1 MKKLFAILFISCFA
15 YQAFA
20 CTTFLINSNGELVFG
35 RNYDWVTNAGIV
47 NTNLRGLF
55 KTSAKMKDG
64 KTISWISK
72 YGSITFNQ
80 YGKEF
85 PTGGMN
91 EKGLV
96 VELMWLTETI
106 YPKADKRA
114 VLQELQWVQYQLDN
128 CQTIDEVIAT
138 DSLLR
143 VSTNSAPLHFLIADA
158 NGNAATIEYLDGKFT
173 VHKNSSLEIP
183 VLTNSTYESSKASYK
198 SGDNSNNS
206 LERFATACSMVT
218 QFKTN
223 NSKKPAVDFGFDILN
238 KVSQGDFT
246 KWSIVYDI
254 KNKKVYFKTNSYSKT
269 KSIGF
274 SAIDFS
280 CTAKA
285 LNLDMNQELKGDI
298 TASLQ
303 PYSSKLN
310 EKIVNESVIATRPR
324 FPISDAAV
332 KETIAYPAT
341 VKCKDE

>member
-1 MKKLFAILFISCFA
+1 MKKLLGILLISCFIH
-15 YQAFA
+15 QTNA

-35 RNYDWVTNAGIV
+35 RNYDWVTNAGTV

-64 KTISWISK
+64 KTTSWVSK

-96 VELMWLTETI
+96 IELMWLTESV
-106 YPKADKRA
+106 YPKQDNRA
-114 VLQELQWVQYQLDN
+114 SLQELQWVQYQLDN
-128 CQTIDEVIAT
+128 CSSIEEVIAT

-143 VSTNSAPLHFLIADA
+143 VASSSVPLHFLIADA
-158 NGNAATIEYLDGKFT
+158 RGKAATIEYLNGKMV
-173 VHKNSSLEIP
+173 VHQSNSLEFP

-198 SGDNSNNS
+198 SRKGDNNS
-206 LERFATACSMVT
+206 LERFAIACSMVT
-218 QFKTN
+218 QYKTN
-223 NSKKPAVDFGFDILN
+223 NSKKPAIDFAFETLD

-254 KNKKVYFKTNSYSKT
+254 KNKKVHFKTSSYSQTKT
-269 KSIGF
+269 VGF
-274 SAIDFS
+274 SSLDFTCS
-280 CTAKA
+280 AKA
-285 LNLDMNQELKGDI
+285 LSLDMNKDLKGDI

-303 PYSSKLN
+303 PYNSKLN
-310 EKIVNESVIATRPR
+310 ERIVTESVIATRPR
-324 FPISDAAV
+324 FPISDAAL
-332 KETIAYPAT
+332 KEAIAYPAT
-341 VKCKDE
+341 VKCKD

>member
-1 MKKLFAILFISCFA
+1 MKKLFVTLLLFCFTH
-15 YQAFA
+15 QVIA

-35 RNYDWVTNAGIV
+35 RNYDWVTNAGTV

-55 KTSAKMKDG
+55 KTSAKVKDG
-64 KTISWISK
+64 KTISWVSK

-96 VELMWLTETI
+96 VELMWLDETI
-106 YPKADKRA
+106 YPKEDKRA

-128 CQTIDEVIAT
+128 CQTIEEVIAT
-138 DSLLR
+138 DSLLK
-143 VSTNSAPLHFLIADA
+143 VSANSAPLHFLIADA
-158 NGNAATIEYLDGKFT
+158 NGNAATIEYLNGKFT
-173 VHKNSSLEIP
+173 VHKSSSLEIP

-198 SGDNSNNS
+198 NGNNSNNS

-223 NSKKPAVDFGFDILN
+223 SSNKPAVDFAFETLN

-254 KNKKVYFKTNSYSKT
+254 KNRKVYFKTNSYNKT
-269 KSIGF
+269 KSINF
-274 SAIDFS
+274 SSIDFACS
-280 CTAKA
+280 AKA
-285 LNLDMNQELKGDI
+285 LNLDMNQELNGDI
-298 TASLQ
+298 TALLQ

-310 EKIVNESVIATRPR
+310 EKIIHESVIATRPR
-324 FPISDAAV
+324 FPISDASV
-332 KETIAYPAT
+332 KETIAYPAS
-341 VKCKDE
+341 VKCKD

>member
-1 MKKLFAILFISCFA
+1 MKKLLLALTLFCLA
-15 YQAFA
+15 HRAMT

-35 RNYDWVTNAGIV
+35 RNYDWVTNAGTV

-64 KTISWISK
+64 KTISWVSR

-96 VELMWLTETI
+96 VELMWLTETV
-106 YPKADKRA
+106 YPKEDKRA
-114 VLQELQWVQYQLDN
+114 ALEELQWVQYQLDN

-143 VSTNSAPLHFLIADA
+143 VSANSVPLHFLIADA
-158 NGNAATIEYLDGKFT
+158 NDNAATIEYLNGRFT
-173 VHKNSSLEIP
+173 VHKSSSLEIP
-183 VLTNSTYESSKASYK
+183 VLTNSTYESSKASYRA
-198 SGDNSNNS
+198 GNNSNNS
-206 LERFATACSMVT
+206 LKRFAMACSMVT

-223 NSKKPAVDFGFDILN
+223 SSKKPAVDYAFETLG

-254 KNKKVYFKTNSYSKT
+254 KNRKVHFRTNGFMET

-274 SAIDFS
+274 SGIDFS

-285 LNLDMNQELKGDI
+285 LSMNMNQAMKGEV
-298 TASLQ
+298 TAKLQ
-303 PYSSKLN
+303 AYDAKLN
-310 EKIVNESVIATRPR
+310 ERITTASVIATRPR
-324 FPISDAAV
+324 FPISDEAL
-332 KETIAYPAT
+332 KQTIDYPAT
-341 VKCKDE
+341 IKCKE